1 MSQVANHIFNMPV
14 GGVTLVDSSEVDLRS
29 LLGLGGRVKR
39 EETFCQHLMACKEP
53 EAFLVEDARQHWRW
67 DESAVQVEGT

>member
-1 MSQVANHIFNMPV
+1 MANRIFNMPV
-14 GGVTLVDSSEVDLRS
+14 GGVTLVESSEVDLRS
-29 LLGLGGRVKR
+29 LLGLGGKVKR

-67 DESAVQVEGT
+67 D